1 MIPLVAGVV
10 LFWMGSLLVREFL
23 RASPAAVARRMKQ
36 GGGAV
41 LVVFA
46 LLMLVRGQ
54 VGLALGFGGLG
65 FWLMTGRR
73 ASVWG
78 AARAVRG
85 APRPGRTKRGRVS
98 RVRSATIEMELD
110 HVSGVMSGIVLA
122 GPFEG
127 APLAQLDRD
136 SLASLHDF
144 CLSADVEGARLLE
157 AYFDRRFPGW
167 RGASQDKA
175 DAGRG
180 GANAGAGPG
189 ARRGMRSGAMSE
201 DEAYQ
206 LLGLAKGA
214 SREEV
219 ARAHR
224 SVMKKAHPD
233 HGGSTDL
240 AARVNEAKDV
250 LMRRHQ

>member
-1 MIPLVAGVV
+1 
-10 LFWMGSLLVREFL
+10 
-23 RASPAAVARRMKQ
+23 
-36 GGGAV
+36 
-41 LVVFA
+41 
-46 LLMLVRGQ
+46 
-54 VGLALGFGGLG
+54 
-65 FWLMTGRR
+65 
-73 ASVWG
+73 
-78 AARAVRG
+78 
-85 APRPGRTKRGRVS
+85 
-98 RVRSATIEMELD
+98 MELD
-110 HVSGVMSGIVLA
+110 HASGVMSGIVLA

-136 SLASLHDF
+136 SLTSLYDF
-144 CLSADVEGARLLE
+144 CVSADGEGARLLE

-167 RGASQDKA
+167 RAAAQDQGH
-175 DAGRG
+175 AGRG
-180 GANAGAGPG
+180 GPGAGP
-189 ARRGMRSGAMSE
+189 RRGLRTGAMSE
-201 DEAYQ
+201 EEACQ

-224 SVMKKAHPD
+224 SVMKTAHPD

>member
-10 LFWMGSLLVREFL
+10 LFWIGSVLVREFL
-23 RASPAAVARRMKQ
+23 RASPTVVARRMRQ

-41 LVVFA
+41 LLIFA
-46 LLMLVRGQ
+46 LLLLVRGQ
-54 VGLALGFGGLG
+54 IGLALGFGGLG

-73 ASVWG
+73 ASLWSTARSAG
-78 AARAVRG
+78 AR
-85 APRPGRTKRGRVS
+85 RPGRARQGRTS

-110 HVSGVMSGIVLA
+110 HATGVMSGMVLA

-127 APLAQLDRD
+127 APLARLDRN
-136 SLASLHDF
+136 SLESLYGF
-144 CLSADVEGARLLE
+144 CLSVDGEGARLLE

-167 RGASQDKA
+167 RGTAQDKG
-175 DAGRG
+175 DARG
-180 GANAGAGPG
+180 SGAGSG
-189 ARRGMRSGAMSE
+189 ARRGLRPGAMSE
-201 DEAYQ
+201 EEACE
-206 LLGLAKGA
+206 LLGLSKGA

>member
-1 MIPLVAGVV
+1 MPLIPLLAGVI
-10 LFWMGSLLVREFL
+10 LFWIGSMLLREFL
-23 RASPAAVARRMKQ
+23 QATPAVVARRMKQ
-36 GGGAV
+36 GAGTV

-46 LLMLVRGQ
+46 LLLLIKGQ
-54 VGLALGFGGLG
+54 VGTALGFGALG
-65 FWLMTGRR
+65 FWLVTGRR
-73 ASVWG
+73 ASLMG
-78 AARAVRG
+78 AARRWRG
-85 APRPGRTKRGRVS
+85 AGGSATGRGRVS

-110 HVSGVMSGIVLA
+110 HSSGAMSGFVLA

-127 APLAQLDRD
+127 AALAQLDRD
-136 SLASLHDF
+136 SLGALYDF
-144 CLSADVEGARLLE
+144 CQAADGEGARLLE

-167 RGASQDKA
+167 RAAAQDKHHP
-175 DAGRG
+175 G
-180 GANAGAGPG
+180 GAGPGPG
-189 ARRGMRSGAMSE
+189 ARRGPRSGAMSE

-224 SVMKKAHPD
+224 SVMKTAHPD

>member
-1 MIPLVAGVV
+1 MPLIPLLAGVV
-10 LFWMGSLLVREFL
+10 LFWIGSMLMREFIS
-23 RASPAAVARRMKQ
+23 AAPAVVARRMRQ
-36 GGGAV
+36 GGGTV
-41 LVVFA
+41 LVVVA
-46 LLMLVRGQ
+46 LLLLIKGQ
-54 VGLALGFGGLG
+54 IGTALGVGALG
-65 FWLMTGRR
+65 FWLVTGRR

-78 AARAVRG
+78 MARAMRG
-85 APRPGRTKRGRVS
+85 PAAAGGRVAKVS

-110 HVSGVMSGIVLA
+110 HSTGVMTGLVLA

-127 APLAQLDRD
+127 AQLVQLDRAN
-136 SLASLHDF
+136 LEALHEF
-144 CLSADVEGARLLE
+144 CVAADGEGARLLE
-157 AYFDRRFPGW
+157 TYFDRRFPGW
-167 RGASQDKA
+167 RAASQDQG
-175 DAGRG
+175 DARRS
-180 GANAGAGPG
+180 GPRAG
-189 ARRGMRSGAMSE
+189 ARRGMRSSAMSE
-201 DEAYQ
+201 DEARK

-224 SVMKKAHPD
+224 SVMKTAHPD

>member
-1 MIPLVAGVV
+1 MPFIPLLAGLV
-10 LFWMGSLLVREFL
+10 LFWIGSMLMREFL
-23 RASPAAVARRMKQ
+23 QATPAAVARRMKQ
-36 GGGAV
+36 GGGTV
-41 LVVFA
+41 LIVFA
-46 LLMLVRGQ
+46 LLLLARGQ
-54 VGLALGFGGLG
+54 VGTALGFGGLG
-65 FWLMTGRR
+65 FWLLTGRT
-73 ASVWG
+73 ASVFG
-78 AARAVRG
+78 SR
-85 APRPGRTKRGRVS
+85 RPGGGGRAGRTRLS

-110 HVSGVMSGIVLA
+110 HASGVMTGLVLA

-127 APLAQLDRD
+127 APLSQLDRAN
-136 SLASLHDF
+136 LFSLHAF
-144 CLSADVEGARLLE
+144 CVSADPEGARLLE

-167 RGASQDKA
+167 RGAAEHEQDPWR
-175 DAGRG
+175 AGP
-180 GANAGAGPG
+180 GPG
-189 ARRGMRSGAMSE
+189 ARRGPRAGTMSE
-201 DEAYQ
+201 EEACQ

-224 SVMKKAHPD
+224 SVMKTAHPD

>member
-1 MIPLVAGVV
+1 MVPLVAGVV
-10 LFWMGSLLVREFL
+10 LFWIGSMLLREFL
-23 RASPAAVARRMKQ
+23 RARPAVVARRMKQ
-36 GGGAV
+36 GGGTV

-46 LLMLVRGQ
+46 LLLLVRGQ
-54 VGLALGFGGLG
+54 IGLALGFAGLG
-65 FWLMTGRR
+65 FWLLTGRR
-73 ASVWG
+73 ASAWG
-78 AARAVRG
+78 AARAMRG
-85 APRPGRTKRGRVS
+85 ARRGAGRKGRVS

-110 HVSGVMSGIVLA
+110 HVSGVMSGSVLA

-127 APLAQLDRD
+127 APLAQLDRE

-167 RGASQDKA
+167 RGAAQHKG

-180 GANAGAGPG
+180 GAGTGPRGGA
-189 ARRGMRSGAMSE
+189 RSGAMSE
-201 DEAYQ
+201 DEAYE

>member
-1 MIPLVAGVV
+1 MPLIPLLAGLV
-10 LFWMGSLLVREFL
+10 LFWIGSMLVREFL
-23 RASPAAVARRMKQ
+23 SAAPAVVARRVKQ
-36 GGGAV
+36 LGGAA
-41 LVVFA
+41 LIGAA
-46 LLMLVRGQ
+46 LLLLAKGQ
-54 VGLALGFGGLG
+54 VGTALGFGALG
-65 FWLMTGRR
+65 FWLATGRR
-73 ASVWG
+73 ASLWRAVG
-78 AARAVRG
+78 AAGGRRPRG
-85 APRPGRTKRGRVS
+85 GPKKGRQS

-110 HVSGVMSGIVLA
+110 HATGVMSGMVLA

-136 SLASLHDF
+136 SLGSLHDF
-144 CLSADVEGARLLE
+144 CLAADGEGARLLE

-167 RGASQDKA
+167 RGTEQDRSH
-175 DAGRG
+175 AGRD
-180 GANAGAGPG
+180 GAGSG
-189 ARRGMRSGAMSE
+189 ARRGKRSGAMSE
-201 DEAYQ
+201 EEAYE

-224 SVMKKAHPD
+224 SVMKTAHPD

>member
-1 MIPLVAGVV
+1 MLI
-10 LFWMGSLLVREFL
+10 
-23 RASPAAVARRMKQ
+23 
-36 GGGAV
+36 
-41 LVVFA
+41 VFA
-46 LLMLVRGQ
+46 LLLRVRGQ
-54 VGLALGFGGLG
+54 IGLALGFAGLG

-78 AARAVRG
+78 AARKVRG
-85 APRPGRTKRGRVS
+85 MGGARPGARKGRVS

-110 HVSGVMSGIVLA
+110 HGSGVMSGTVLA

-167 RGASQDKA
+167 RGAAQDKG

-180 GANAGAGPG
+180 GTRPGAGPG
-189 ARRGMRSGAMSE
+189 ARRGLGSGAVWGAGA
-201 DEAYQ
+201 DAR
-206 LLGLAKGA
+206 LGRAQGA

-224 SVMKKAHPD
+224 SVMKTAHPD

>member
-1 MIPLVAGVV
+1 MPLIPLVAGVV
-10 LFWMGSLLVREFL
+10 LFWIGSVLVREFL
-23 RASPAAVARRMKQ
+23 RATPAAVARRMRQ
-36 GGGAV
+36 GAGTV
-41 LVVFA
+41 LMVAA

-54 VGLALGFGGLG
+54 IGLALGFGGFG

-73 ASVWG
+73 ASIWG
-78 AARAVRG
+78 AARPKG
-85 APRPGRTKRGRVS
+85 ARPAGGPRKGRMS

-110 HVSGVMSGIVLA
+110 HVSGAMSGIVLA

-127 APLAQLDRD
+127 AELAQLDRD
-136 SLASLHDF
+136 SLVSLHDF
-144 CLSADVEGARLLE
+144 CQSADGEGARLLE

-167 RGASQDKA
+167 RGAAQDR
-175 DAGRG
+175 DHAGS
-180 GANAGAGPG
+180 AGLG
-189 ARRGMRSGAMSE
+189 ARRGARSGAMSE
-201 DEAYQ
+201 EEACQ

>member
-1 MIPLVAGVV
+1 MPLIPLLAGLV
-10 LFWMGSLLVREFL
+10 LFWIGSMLVREFL
-23 RASPAAVARRMKQ
+23 SAAPAMVARRMKQ
-36 GGGAV
+36 GGGTV
-41 LVVFA
+41 LIVFA
-46 LLMLVRGQ
+46 LLLLSKGQ
-54 VGLALGFGGLG
+54 VGTALGFGALG
-65 FWLMTGRR
+65 FWLLTGRR
-73 ASVWG
+73 ASLFG
-78 AARAVRG
+78 AARPRG
-85 APRPGRTKRGRVS
+85 APKPRGKSRVS

-110 HVSGVMSGIVLA
+110 HASGVMSGLVLA

-136 SLASLHDF
+136 SLSSLYDF
-144 CLSADVEGARLLE
+144 CVSADAEGARLLE

-167 RGASQDKA
+167 RGAAQDKQH
-175 DAGRG
+175 AGG
-180 GANAGAGPG
+180 GGPGPG
-189 ARRGMRSGAMSE
+189 ARRGPRSGAMSE
-201 DEAYQ
+201 EEACQ

-224 SVMKKAHPD
+224 SVMKTAHPD

>member
-1 MIPLVAGVV
+1 MVPLVAGVV
-10 LFWMGSLLVREFL
+10 LFWIGSMLVREFL
-23 RASPAAVARRMKQ
+23 RASPAVVARRMKQ
-36 GGGAV
+36 GGGTV
-41 LVVFA
+41 LIVFA
-46 LLMLVRGQ
+46 LLLLIRGQ
-54 VGLALGFGGLG
+54 IGLALGFAGLG

-78 AARAVRG
+78 AARAMRG
-85 APRPGRTKRGRVS
+85 ARPGLGRKGRVS

-110 HVSGVMSGIVLA
+110 HVSGVMSGVVLA

-127 APLAQLDRD
+127 APLARLDRD

-157 AYFDRRFPGW
+157 AYFDRRFPAW
-167 RGASQDKA
+167 RGAAQDKG

-180 GANAGAGPG
+180 GAGPG

-224 SVMKKAHPD
+224 SVMKTAHPD

>member
-1 MIPLVAGVV
+1 MVPLVAGFV
-10 LFWMGSLLVREFL
+10 LFWLGSMLIREFL
-23 RASPAAVARRMKQ
+23 RASPAAVASGMRR
-36 GGGAV
+36 GGGA
-41 LVVFA
+41 A
-46 LLMLVRGQ
+46 LILAALFMLARGQ
-54 VGLALGFGGLG
+54 IGIAFAFAGFG
-65 FWLMTGRR
+65 FWLVTGRR
-73 ASVWG
+73 ASLWSG
-78 AARAVRG
+78 FSGRRAPKPSRQ
-85 APRPGRTKRGRVS
+85 KRVS

-110 HVSGVMSGIVLA
+110 QASGVMTGLVLA

-127 APLAQLDRD
+127 WSLDKLDRD
-136 SLASLHDF
+136 NLLALYDF
-144 CLSADVEGARLLE
+144 CKAADGEGARLLE
-157 AYFDRRFPGW
+157 AYFDRRLPGW
-167 RGASQDKA
+167 RGAA
-175 DAGRG
+175 DHERHAGSG
-180 GANAGAGPG
+180 QGAT
-189 ARRGMRSGAMSE
+189 ARRASGMSE
-201 DEAYQ
+201 DEACK

>member
-1 MIPLVAGVV
+1 MPLIPLVAGVV
-10 LFWMGSLLVREFL
+10 LFWIGSVLVREFL
-23 RASPAAVARRMKQ
+23 RATPAAVARRMRQ
-36 GGGAV
+36 GAGTVLMAV
-41 LVVFA
+41 A

-54 VGLALGFGGLG
+54 VGLALGFGGFG
-65 FWLMTGRR
+65 FWLATGRR
-73 ASVWG
+73 ASIRG
-78 AARAVRG
+78 AARPKGARPAGGPRRG
-85 APRPGRTKRGRVS
+85 LMS

-110 HVSGVMSGIVLA
+110 HVSGAMSGIVLA

-127 APLAQLDRD
+127 AELAHLDRD
-136 SLASLHDF
+136 SLVSLHDF
-144 CLSADVEGARLLE
+144 CLSADGEGARLLE

-167 RGASQDKA
+167 RGAAQDR
-175 DAGRG
+175 DHAG
-180 GANAGAGPG
+180 GAGPG
-189 ARRGMRSGAMSE
+189 ARRGARSGAMSE
-201 DEAYQ
+201 EEACQ
-206 LLGLAKGA
+206 LLGLPKGA

>member
-1 MIPLVAGVV
+1 MPLIPLLAGVI
-10 LFWMGSLLVREFL
+10 LFWIGSMLVREFL
-23 RASPAAVARRMKQ
+23 QATPAVVARRMKQ
-36 GGGAV
+36 GAGTV

-46 LLMLVRGQ
+46 LLLLVKGQ
-54 VGLALGFGGLG
+54 VGTALGFGALG
-65 FWLMTGRR
+65 FWLVTGRR
-73 ASVWG
+73 ASLTG
-78 AARAVRG
+78 AARRWG
-85 APRPGRTKRGRVS
+85 GRKGGPATGRGRMS

-110 HVSGVMSGIVLA
+110 HATGAMSGFVLA

-136 SLASLHDF
+136 SLGSLYDF
-144 CLSADVEGARLLE
+144 CQAADGEGARLLE

-167 RGASQDKA
+167 RAAAQDKPNP
-175 DAGRG
+175 G
-180 GANAGAGPG
+180 GAGPG
-189 ARRGMRSGAMSE
+189 SGTRRGPRSGAMSE
-201 DEAYQ
+201 DEAYK

-224 SVMKKAHPD
+224 SVMKTAHPD

>member
-1 MIPLVAGVV
+1 MVALVAGVV
-10 LFWMGSLLVREFL
+10 LFWIGSMLVREFL
-23 RASPAAVARRMKQ
+23 RASPAAVARRTKQ
-36 GGGAV
+36 GGGTV
-41 LVVFA
+41 LILVA
-46 LLMLVRGQ
+46 LVTLVRGEI
-54 VGLALGFGGLG
+54 GLALAFGTMG
-65 FWLMTGRR
+65 FWLLTGRR
-73 ASVWG
+73 ASLAG
-78 AARAVRG
+78 AARSFG
-85 APRPGRTKRGRVS
+85 ARRTPFSRKSRVS

-110 HVSGVMSGIVLA
+110 HATGVMSGFVLA

-127 APLAQLDRD
+127 APLARLDRD

-144 CLSADVEGARLLE
+144 CLSADAEGARLLE
-157 AYFDRRFPGW
+157 AYFDRRFAGW
-167 RGASQDKA
+167 RGAAQDGG

-180 GANAGAGPG
+180 GADAGP
-189 ARRGMRSGAMSE
+189 RRGMRSGAMSE
-201 DEAYQ
+201 DEAYK
-206 LLGLAKGA
+206 LLGLSKGA

-224 SVMKKAHPD
+224 SVMKTAHPD

>member
-1 MIPLVAGVV
+1 MVALVAGLV
-10 LFWMGSLLVREFL
+10 LFWVGSMLVKEFL
-23 RASPAAVARRMKQ
+23 RASPAAVANGMRR
-36 GGGAV
+36 GGGAALV
-41 LVVFA
+41 LVALFMLARGEIGVALAFA
-46 LLMLVRGQ
+46 
-54 VGLALGFGGLG
+54 GFG
-65 FWLMTGRR
+65 FWLVTGRR
-73 ASVWG
+73 ASLFG
-78 AARAVRG
+78 GFAGRG
-85 APRPGRTKRGRVS
+85 RPKSPRKRRVS

-110 HVSGVMSGIVLA
+110 QASGVMSGLVLA

-127 APLAQLDRD
+127 ASLEQLDRANL
-136 SLASLHDF
+136 SALYDF
-144 CLSADVEGARLLE
+144 CRSADGEGARLLE

-167 RGASQDKA
+167 RGAA
-175 DAGRG
+175 EHEGDAGRRQ
-180 GANAGAGPG
+180 GPTPG
-189 ARRGMRSGAMSE
+189 RPGSMSE
-201 DEAYQ
+201 DEACE

>member
-1 MIPLVAGVV
+1 MLIPLLAGLV
-10 LFWMGSLLVREFL
+10 LFWIGSMLVREFL
-23 RASPAAVARRMKQ
+23 QATPAIVARRVKQ
-36 GGGAV
+36 GGGTV
-41 LVVFA
+41 LMVFA
-46 LLMLVRGQ
+46 LLLLVKGQ
-54 VGLALGFGGLG
+54 VGTALGFGALG
-65 FWLMTGRR
+65 FWLATGRR
-73 ASVWG
+73 ASIWG
-78 AARAVRG
+78 AARSMSGRG
-85 APRPGRTKRGRVS
+85 PGKARKGRLS

-110 HVSGVMSGIVLA
+110 HATGVMSGMVLA

-136 SLASLHDF
+136 SLASLYDF
-144 CLSADVEGARLLE
+144 CLSADGEGARLLE

-167 RGASQDKA
+167 RGTTQDQGH
-175 DAGRG
+175 AGR
-180 GANAGAGPG
+180 AGAGSGP
-189 ARRGMRSGAMSE
+189 RRGMRSGAMSE
-201 DEAYQ
+201 EEACQ

-224 SVMKKAHPD
+224 SVMKTAHPD

>member
-10 LFWMGSLLVREFL
+10 LFWIGSMLVREFL
-23 RASPAAVARRMKQ
+23 RASPAIVARRIKQ
-36 GGGAV
+36 GGGTV

-46 LLMLVRGQ
+46 LLLLVRGQ
-54 VGLALGFGGLG
+54 VGVALGFGTLG

-78 AARAVRG
+78 AARAMG
-85 APRPGRTKRGRVS
+85 ARRPGAGRKARMS

-110 HVSGVMSGIVLA
+110 HASGAMTGIVLA

-127 APLAQLDRD
+127 AALAQLDRD

-144 CLSADVEGARLLE
+144 CVSADAEGARLLE

-167 RGASQDKA
+167 RGAAQGGDRT
-175 DAGRG
+175 GRD
-180 GANAGAGPG
+180 GAGPG
-189 ARRGMRSGAMSE
+189 ARPGMRSGAMSE
-201 DEAYQ
+201 DEAYE
-206 LLGLAKGA
+206 LLGLPKGA

-224 SVMKKAHPD
+224 SVMKTAHPD

>member
-1 MIPLVAGVV
+1 MPFIPLLAGLV
-10 LFWMGSLLVREFL
+10 LFWIGSMLVREFL
-23 RASPAAVARRMKQ
+23 NAAPAVVARRMRQ
-36 GGGAV
+36 GGGTV
-41 LVVFA
+41 LIVFA
-46 LLMLVRGQ
+46 LLLLARGQ
-54 VGLALGFGGLG
+54 VGTALGFGGLG
-65 FWLMTGRR
+65 FWLMTGRS
-73 ASVWG
+73 ASPFGGRRPAGG
-78 AARAVRG
+78 AG
-85 APRPGRTKRGRVS
+85 PRGRSRMS

-110 HVSGVMSGIVLA
+110 HASGVMSGLVLA

-127 APLAQLDRD
+127 APLSQLDRD
-136 SLASLHDF
+136 NLFSLHAF
-144 CLSADVEGARLLE
+144 CLSADPEGARLLE

-167 RGASQDKA
+167 RGTAQHEQDA
-175 DAGRG
+175 RGAGP
-180 GANAGAGPG
+180 GPG
-189 ARRGMRSGAMSE
+189 ARRGARAGTMSE
-201 DEAYQ
+201 DEACQ

-224 SVMKKAHPD
+224 SVMKTAHPD

>member
-1 MIPLVAGVV
+1 MPLIPLLAGLV
-10 LFWMGSLLVREFL
+10 LFWIGSMLVREFL
-23 RASPAAVARRMKQ
+23 NAAPAVVARRMKQ
-36 GGGAV
+36 GGGTV
-41 LVVFA
+41 LLVFA
-46 LLMLVRGQ
+46 LLLLVKGQ
-54 VGLALGFGGLG
+54 VGTALGFGALG
-65 FWLMTGRR
+65 FWLLTGRR
-73 ASVWG
+73 ASLFGGARRRAGPG
-78 AARAVRG
+78 AAG
-85 APRPGRTKRGRVS
+85 KSRVS

-110 HVSGVMSGIVLA
+110 HSSGVMSGLVLA

-136 SLASLHDF
+136 SLSSLYDF
-144 CLSADVEGARLLE
+144 CQSADAEGARLLE

-167 RGASQDKA
+167 RGAAQDKPHP
-175 DAGRG
+175 GS
-180 GANAGAGPG
+180 AGPG
-189 ARRGMRSGAMSE
+189 PGPRRGTRPGAMSE
-201 DEAYQ
+201 EEACQ

-224 SVMKKAHPD
+224 SVMKTAHPD